1 VLLCLAWVPGLQGE
15 TLMSPYDLFAL
26 GAAVCWAVG
35 SVMSVAPSRHL
46 GAFAFTRWRMLMVAF
61 MLWAV
66 VAVNGS
72 WHSFDVHAWGVMAV
86 SGLVGIFIGDT
97 ALFSA
102 INRLGPR
109 RAGVLFATHAAF
121 SAALGFIWLGERMSL
136 QAFLGAVLTLAG
148 VMLAIVLGR
157 HKNETHAWEADHGHI
172 GLGVAL
178 ALVAALCQAVGSL
191 IAKPVMAT
199 QVDPVMASA
208 VRVTVATVAHF
219 VLLAAGFRAARAQ
232 QTPTLRV
239 LAQTGLN
246 GFIAMGIGMTL
257 VLLALEKGDVG
268 MVAILSS
275 VSPILVLPLLW
286 FQLKRAP
293 ALGAWVGASLTVV
306 GTALILW
313 R

>member
-1 VLLCLAWVPGLQGE
+1 MA
-15 TLMSPYDLFAL
+15 PYDLLAL
-26 GAAVCWAVG
+26 GAAACWAVG
-35 SVMSVAPSRHL
+35 SVMSVTPSRHL
-46 GAFAFTRWRMLMVAF
+46 GAFAFTRWRMAMVAV
-61 MLWAV
+61 MLWTV
-66 VAVNGS
+66 VAVQGS
-72 WHSFDVHAWGVMAV
+72 WHSFDGHAWGIMAI
-86 SGLVGIFIGDT
+86 SGLIGIFIGDT

-121 SAALGFIWLGERMSL
+121 SAALGFVLLDERMSL
-136 QAFLGAVLTLAG
+136 QALLGGVLTLAG
-148 VMLAIVLGR
+148 VMLAILLGR
-157 HKNETHAWEADHGHI
+157 HKDETHAWEADHGRV

-178 ALVAALCQAVGSL
+178 ALLAALCQAVGSL
-191 IAKPVMAT
+191 IAKPVMVQ
-199 QVDPVMASA
+199 QVDPIMASA
-208 VRVTVATVAHF
+208 VRVTVATAAHA
-219 VLLAAGFRAARAQ
+219 VLLLVGFQAARASQ
-232 QTPTLRV
+232 APTLRV

-286 FQLKRAP
+286 LQLKRAP
-293 ALGAWVGASLTVV
+293 APGAWLGAVLTVV

>member
-1 VLLCLAWVPGLQGE
+1 MVA
-15 TLMSPYDLFAL
+15 YDLFAL
-26 GAAVCWAVG
+26 GAAACWAVG
-35 SVMSVAPSRHL
+35 SIMSVTPSRHL
-46 GAFAFTRWRMLMVAF
+46 GAFAFTRWRMAMVAL

-66 VAVNGS
+66 VAVNGG
-72 WHSFDVHAWGVMAV
+72 WASFDAHAWGIMAL

-121 SAALGFIWLGERMSL
+121 SAALGFVLLGERMSL
-136 QAFLGAVLTLAG
+136 QAFVGAVLTLAG

-157 HKNETHAWEADHGHI
+157 HKNETHAWEADNGRV
-172 GLGVAL
+172 GVGILL

-191 IAKPVMAT
+191 IAKPVMAQ
-199 QVDPVMASA
+199 QVDPIMASA
-208 VRVTVATVAHF
+208 VRVTIATAAHG
-219 VLLAAGFRAARAQ
+219 VLLASGFAAARATQ
-232 QTPTLRV
+232 APTLRV
-239 LAQTGLN
+239 LGQTALN

-286 FQLKRAP
+286 LQLGRAP
-293 ALGAWVGASLTVV
+293 ALGAWVGATLTVV
-306 GTALILW
+306 GTGMILW

>member
-1 VLLCLAWVPGLQGE
+1 
-15 TLMSPYDLFAL
+15 MNPYDLFAL
-26 GAAVCWAVG
+26 GAAACWALG
-35 SVMSVAPSRHL
+35 SVMSVTPSRHL
-46 GAFAFTRWRMLMVAF
+46 GAFAFTRWRMAMVAV
-61 MLWAV
+61 MLWTV
-66 VAVNGS
+66 VAVQGS
-72 WHSFDVHAWGVMAV
+72 WHSFNGHAWGVMGV
-86 SGLVGIFIGDT
+86 SGLIGIFIGDT

-121 SAALGFIWLGERMSL
+121 SAALGFTLLDERMSI
-136 QAFLGAVLTLAG
+136 QALLGGVLTLAG

-157 HKNETHAWEADHGHI
+157 HKDETHAWEANHGQV
-172 GLGVAL
+172 GVGVAL
-178 ALVAALCQAVGSL
+178 ALLAALCQAVGSL
-191 IAKPVMAT
+191 IAKPVMAQ
-199 QVDPVMASA
+199 QVDPIMASA
-208 VRVTVATVAHF
+208 VRVSVATAAHG
-219 VLLAAGFRAARAQ
+219 VLLLAGFMAARAHQ
-232 QTPTLRV
+232 APTARV

-257 VLLALEKGDVG
+257 VLLALEQGDVG

-286 FQLKRAP
+286 LQLKRAP
-293 ALGAWVGASLTVV
+293 APGAWLGAILTVV

>member
-1 VLLCLAWVPGLQGE
+1 MA
-15 TLMSPYDLFAL
+15 PYDLMAL
-26 GAAVCWAVG
+26 GAAACWAVG
-35 SVMSVAPSRHL
+35 SVMSVTPARHL
-46 GAFAFTRWRMLMVAF
+46 GAFAFTRWRMAMVAV

-66 VAVNGS
+66 VAVQGS
-72 WHSFDVHAWGVMAV
+72 WHSFNGHAWGVMAI
-86 SGLVGIFIGDT
+86 SGLIGVFVGDT
-97 ALFSA
+97 ALFA
-102 INRLGPR
+102 AMNRLGPR

-121 SAALGFIWLGERMSL
+121 SAVLGFALLDERMSL
-136 QAFLGAVLTLAG
+136 QALLGGVLTLAG
-148 VMLAIVLGR
+148 VMLAILLGR
-157 HKNETHAWEADHGHI
+157 HKGETHDWEADRGHV

-178 ALVAALCQAVGSL
+178 ALLAALCQAVGSL
-191 IAKPVMAT
+191 IAKPVMAQ
-199 QVDPVMASA
+199 QVDPIMASA
-208 VRVTVATVAHF
+208 VRVTVATAAHA
-219 VLLAAGFRAARAQ
+219 VLLLSGFRAARASRA
-232 QTPTLRV
+232 PTLRV

-286 FQLKRAP
+286 LQLKRAP
-293 ALGAWVGASLTVV
+293 APGAWLGAVLTVV

>member
-1 VLLCLAWVPGLQGE
+1 MA
-15 TLMSPYDLFAL
+15 PYDLFAL
-26 GAAVCWAVG
+26 GAAACWAIG
-35 SVMSVAPSRHL
+35 SVMSVTPSRHL
-46 GAFAFTRWRMLMVAF
+46 GAIAFTRWRMAMVAL

-66 VAVNGS
+66 VAVQGS
-72 WHSFDVHAWGVMAV
+72 WHSFDTHAWGVMAV

-121 SAALGFIWLGERMSL
+121 SAVLGFALLGERMNL
-136 QAFLGAVLTLAG
+136 QALLGGVLTLAG
-148 VMLAIVLGR
+148 VMLAILLGR
-157 HKNETHAWEADHGHI
+157 HKDETHAWEADHGQVRV
-172 GLGVAL
+172 GVAL
-178 ALVAALCQAVGSL
+178 ALLAALCQAVGSL
-191 IAKPVMAT
+191 IAKPVMAL
-199 QVDPVMASA
+199 QVDPIMASA
-208 VRVTVATVAHF
+208 VRVTVATAAHA
-219 VLLAAGFRAARAQ
+219 VLLLAGFQAARADRA
-232 QTPTLRV
+232 PTRRV
-239 LAQTGLN
+239 LLQTGLN

-286 FQLKRAP
+286 LQLKRAP
-293 ALGAWVGASLTVV
+293 APGAWLGAILTVV

>member
-1 VLLCLAWVPGLQGE
+1 MA
-15 TLMSPYDLFAL
+15 PYDLLAL
-26 GAAVCWAVG
+26 GAATCWAVG
-35 SVMSVAPSRHL
+35 SVMSVTPARHL
-46 GAFAFTRWRMLMVAF
+46 GAIAFTRWRMAMVAV

-66 VAVNGS
+66 VAVQGS
-72 WHSFDVHAWGVMAV
+72 WHSFDSHAWGIMAI
-86 SGLVGIFIGDT
+86 SGLIGVFVGDT
-97 ALFSA
+97 ALFA
-102 INRLGPR
+102 AMNRLGPR

-121 SAALGFIWLGERMSL
+121 SAVLGFALLDERMSL
-136 QAFLGAVLTLAG
+136 QALLGGVLTLAG
-148 VMLAIVLGR
+148 VMLAILLGR
-157 HKNETHAWEADHGHI
+157 HKGETHDWEADRGHV

-178 ALVAALCQAVGSL
+178 ALLAAMCQAVGSL
-191 IAKPVMAT
+191 IAKPVMAQ
-199 QVDPVMASA
+199 QVDPIMASA
-208 VRVTVATVAHF
+208 VRVTVATAAHA
-219 VLLAAGFRAARAQ
+219 VLLLSGFRAARASRA
-232 QTPTLRV
+232 PTLRV

-286 FQLKRAP
+286 LQLKRAP
-293 ALGAWVGASLTVV
+293 APGAWLGAVLTVV

>member
-1 VLLCLAWVPGLQGE
+1 MA
-15 TLMSPYDLFAL
+15 PYDLMAL
-26 GAAVCWAVG
+26 GAAACWAVG
-35 SVMSVAPSRHL
+35 SVMSVTPARHL
-46 GAFAFTRWRMLMVAF
+46 GAFAFTRWRMAMVAV

-66 VAVNGS
+66 VAVQGS
-72 WHSFDVHAWGVMAV
+72 WHSFNGHAWGVMAI
-86 SGLVGIFIGDT
+86 SGLIGVFVGDT
-97 ALFSA
+97 ALFA
-102 INRLGPR
+102 AMNRLGPR

-121 SAALGFIWLGERMSL
+121 SAVLGFALLDERMSL
-136 QAFLGAVLTLAG
+136 QALLGGVLTLAG
-148 VMLAIVLGR
+148 VMLAILLGR
-157 HKNETHAWEADHGHI
+157 HKGETHDWEADRGHV

-178 ALVAALCQAVGSL
+178 ALLAAMCQAVGSL
-191 IAKPVMAT
+191 IAKPVMAQ
-199 QVDPVMASA
+199 QVDPIMASA
-208 VRVTVATVAHF
+208 VRVTVATAAHA
-219 VLLAAGFRAARAQ
+219 VLLLSGFRAARASRA
-232 QTPTLRV
+232 PTLRV

-286 FQLKRAP
+286 LQLKRAP
-293 ALGAWVGASLTVV
+293 APGAWLGAVLTVV

>member
-1 VLLCLAWVPGLQGE
+1 MVA
-15 TLMSPYDLFAL
+15 YDLFAL

-35 SVMSVAPSRHL
+35 SVMSVTPARHL
-46 GAFAFTRWRMLMVAF
+46 GAFAFTRWRMAMVAL

-66 VAVNGS
+66 VAFNGT
-72 WHSFDVHAWGVMAV
+72 WATFDAHAWGVMAV

-121 SAALGFIWLGERMSL
+121 SAALGFALLGERMSL
-136 QAFLGAVLTLAG
+136 QAFAGAVLTLVG

-157 HKNETHAWEADHGHI
+157 HKDETHAWEADNGSV
-172 GLGVAL
+172 GLGVVL

-191 IAKPVMAT
+191 IAKPVMAQ
-199 QVDPVMASA
+199 QVDPVLASA
-208 VRVTVATVAHF
+208 VRVTVATVAHG
-219 VLLAAGFRAARAQ
+219 VLLMTGFAAARATQ
-232 QTPTLRV
+232 APTLRV
-239 LAQTGLN
+239 LGQTALN

-286 FQLKRAP
+286 LQLGRAP
-293 ALGAWVGASLTVV
+293 APGAWVGATLTVV
-306 GTALILW
+306 GTGLILW

>member
-1 VLLCLAWVPGLQGE
+1 MVA
-15 TLMSPYDLFAL
+15 YDLFAL

-35 SVMSVAPSRHL
+35 SVMSVTPARHL
-46 GAFAFTRWRMLMVAF
+46 GAFAFTRWRMAMVAV
-61 MLWAV
+61 MLWTV
-66 VAVNGS
+66 VAFNGT
-72 WHSFDVHAWGVMAV
+72 WATFDAHAWGVMAV

-121 SAALGFIWLGERMSL
+121 SAALGFTLLGERMSL
-136 QAFLGAVLTLAG
+136 QAFAGAVLTLVG

-157 HKNETHAWEADHGHI
+157 HKDETHAWEADNGHV

-191 IAKPVMAT
+191 IAKPVMAQ
-199 QVDPVMASA
+199 QVDPVLASA
-208 VRVTVATVAHF
+208 VRVTVATAAHG
-219 VLLAAGFRAARAQ
+219 VLLMTGFAAARATQ
-232 QTPTLRV
+232 APTLRV
-239 LAQTGLN
+239 LGQTALN

-286 FQLKRAP
+286 LQLGRAP
-293 ALGAWVGASLTVV
+293 ASGAWVGATLTVV
-306 GTALILW
+306 GTGLILW